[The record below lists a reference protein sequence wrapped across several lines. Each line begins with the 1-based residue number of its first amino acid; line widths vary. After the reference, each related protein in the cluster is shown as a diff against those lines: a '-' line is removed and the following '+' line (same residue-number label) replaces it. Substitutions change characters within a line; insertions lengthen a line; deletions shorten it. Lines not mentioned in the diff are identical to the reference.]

1 VLNDAE
7 KENLRKQLEGELVT
21 PGDAAYDEARRIFNV
36 MIDRHPAAIVRC
48 AAASDVVA
56 AVQFAREH
64 DLRVSIKGA
73 GHNVSGNAICDN
85 GVMIDN
91 SRLKGIQIDAKS
103 RVAKAQPGLTLG
115 DFDKATTAQGFYTTM
130 GVVSKTGIAG
140 LTLGGGLGWLMGKY
154 GLACD
159 NLIGAEVVT
168 SEGKVVRAS
177 ETENAD
183 LLWGLRGGG
192 GNFGVVTQFEYRLHP
207 VEPMT
212 GGLVLHSAE
221 RARDVLRL
229 YREKTTKYPDEL
241 TMVAA
246 MQNLPDGTPVCGI
259 ALGYSGDP
267 VAGGKH
273 LQPIRTFGPPIA
285 DLVATVPYLQQQSML
300 DEAYPS
306 GLYYY
311 WKASMMD
318 TLSDA
323 AIDVLM
329 EYFQTR
335 PSPLTQMFI
344 EHIHGAASRVPV
356 TATAFAHRNEQFN
369 FSILGIWRE
378 AKETEANLAWLQECW
393 RELRP
398 HLAPR
403 AYVNYLSQEGAERVR
418 EAYGPNYDRLVAL
431 KNKYD
436 PKNFFRLNQNIR
448 PTTSKAVPPN

>member
-1 VLNDAE
+1 
-7 KENLRKQLEGELVT
+7 
-21 PGDAAYDEARRIFNV
+21 
-36 MIDRHPAAIVRC
+36 
-48 AAASDVVA
+48 VVA